1 MSYLSL
7 KYVAKCYSGA
17 AKCYAQSLGTE
28 NSIAFFPTKKQKKYF
43 WHWHGKCIIYRY
55 KKERVEDEKVLRF

>member
-7 KYVAKCYSGA
+7 KHVAKCYSGA

-28 NSIAFFPTKKQKKYF
+28 SIIAFFPKKTQKKYF

-55 KKERVEDEKVLRF
+55 KKEREKEDDE